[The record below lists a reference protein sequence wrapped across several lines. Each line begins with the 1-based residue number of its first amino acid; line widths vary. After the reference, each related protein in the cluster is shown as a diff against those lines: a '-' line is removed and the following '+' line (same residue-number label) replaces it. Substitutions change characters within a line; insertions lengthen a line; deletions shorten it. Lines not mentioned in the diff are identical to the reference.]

1 MGLDM
6 YLYKRTYVG
15 ANREHRNVVLDIS
28 LQING
33 KPVHID
39 KNRVSYIIEEICYWR
54 KANAIHRWFVDNVQD
69 GIDECGE
76 YDVSGAQLQ
85 DLVNI
90 CKKVEDDLSLASE
103 LLPTQEGFFFGETD
117 YGNYYKEDLKDTIN
131 NLTKV
136 LEEPNGIN
144 SEYIYRSS
152 W

>member
-15 ANREHRNVVLDIS
+15 AKWKDINVVLDF
-28 LQING
+28 LQMDDI
-33 KPVHID
+33 HID
-39 KNRVSYIIEEICYWR
+39 ENRISYIMEEVCYWR

-117 YGNYYKEDLKDTIN
+117 YGNYYKEDLEDTIN

>member
-15 ANREHRNVVLDIS
+15 AKWKDRNVVLDF
-28 LQING
+28 LQMDDI
-33 KPVHID
+33 HID
-39 KNRVSYIIEEICYWR
+39 ENRISYIMEEVCYWR

-69 GIDECGE
+69 GIDNCGE
-76 YDVSGAQLQ
+76 YYVSGTQLQ

-90 CKKVEDDLSLASE
+90 CKKVKDDLSLASE
-103 LLPTQEGFFFGETD
+103 LLPSQEGFFFGETD
-117 YGNYYKEDLKDTIN
+117 YGNYYKEDLEDTIN

-136 LEEPNGIN
+136 LEEPNGID
-144 SEYIYRSS
+144 SDYIYQSS

>member
-6 YLYKRTYVG
+6 YLYKRTYI
-15 ANREHRNVVLDIS
+15 AAKWKDRNVVLDF
-28 LQING
+28 LQMDDI
-33 KPVHID
+33 HID
-39 KNRVSYIIEEICYWR
+39 KNRISYIMEEVCYWR

-69 GIDECGE
+69 GIDNCGE
-76 YDVSGAQLQ
+76 YYVSGTQLQ

-90 CKKVEDDLSLASE
+90 CKKVKDDLSLASE

-117 YGNYYKEDLKDTIN
+117 YGNYYKEDLEDTIN